1 MIDEFKISVEGTI
14 RGEEFFPL
22 NDTHKTIEDIFAEF
36 ENTTKLVRIEITELD
51 PSKCPSK
58 EYESKE

>member
-1 MIDEFKISVEGTI
+1 MSDEYKISVEGSI

-22 NDTHKTIEDIFAEF
+22 DDDTHKTIEDIFAEF

-51 PSKCPSK
+51 PSECPPK
-58 EYESKE
+58 EYHE